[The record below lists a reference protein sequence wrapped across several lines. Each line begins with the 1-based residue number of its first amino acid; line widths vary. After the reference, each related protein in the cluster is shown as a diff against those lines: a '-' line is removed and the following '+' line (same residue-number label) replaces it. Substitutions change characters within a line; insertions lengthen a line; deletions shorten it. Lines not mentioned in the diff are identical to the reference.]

1 MSNKHRHSSIKLESL
16 RELRRMRDELVEAMP
31 TGKRKW
37 ELQAKAKARTDLDDW
52 NDATRGCKQLRLL

>member
-1 MSNKHRHSSIKLESL
+1 MNRKYKHSSIKLETL

-31 TGKRKW
+31 AGRRKW
-37 ELQAKAKARTDLDDW
+37 ELQAKAKNRTDLDDW

>member
-1 MSNKHRHSSIKLESL
+1 MNRKYKHSSIKLESL

-31 TGKRKW
+31 TGRRKW
-37 ELQAKAKARTDLDDW
+37 ELQAKAKNRTDLGDW